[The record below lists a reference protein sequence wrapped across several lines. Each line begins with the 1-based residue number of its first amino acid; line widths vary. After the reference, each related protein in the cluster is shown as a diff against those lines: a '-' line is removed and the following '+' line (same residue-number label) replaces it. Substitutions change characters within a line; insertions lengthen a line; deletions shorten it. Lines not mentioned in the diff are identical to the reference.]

1 MNVKTPL
8 AKRLI
13 TLRKEKN
20 ISQYEMAERLGIAR
34 STYSGY
40 ESEGKQ
46 PDIQLLG
53 RLALMLDTTADYL
66 VGISSEPHP
75 RDDVFTNDCISY
87 KTHRDALPSE
97 EKKVADALFDDFYIL
112 VTRPMMDKRY
122 DKLGVFAELFS
133 RLRNG
138 TAEMTLNASET
149 RSINPESVAAFIRA
163 NKELKNALADT
174 VDKLMELE
182 LAADKQGE

>member
-8 AKRLI
+8 AKKLI
-13 TLRKEKN
+13 ALRKEKN

-75 RDDVFTNDCISY
+75 KDDVFTSDCIAY
-87 KTHRDALPSE
+87 KTHRDALPPE
-97 EKKVADALFDDFYIL
+97 AKKVADALFDDFYIL
-112 VTRPMMDKRY
+112 VTRPMMDKRF
-122 DKLGVFAELFS
+122 DKLSIYAELLS
-133 RLRNG
+133 QLRIG

-149 RSINPESVAAFIRA
+149 RNINPESVAAFIRA
-163 NKELKNALADT
+163 NNELKKALSDM
-174 VDKLMELE
+174 VDKLVELE
-182 LAADKQGE
+182 LDNKQGE